1 MVNVN
6 FGDIVDKF
14 NGMGYNLL
22 PEKTYIRM
30 QDARENVMKGIK
42 YFTNSEPVWNDEYED
57 VCNWLTDNNGR
68 GMLVIGTCG
77 TGKTLICGK
86 IIPVLINCLCNLI
99 VYPYNSQ
106 DMNQRLDDIKS
117 KHLIYIDDIGIE
129 NISNQYG
136 NKRMAFPEIVDDAEK
151 NSKIL
156 IGTSNLSIE
165 ELQEKY
171 GIRTIDRL
179 RAIVDVVVFTGT
191 SLRK

>member
-6 FGDIVDKF
+6 FDDIVSKF
-14 NGMGYNLL
+14 TGMGYNLL

-30 QDARENVMKGIK
+30 QDARDNVMKGIK
-42 YFTNSEPVWNDEYED
+42 YFTHSEPVWNEEYDD
-57 VCNWLTDNNGR
+57 VCKWLTDNNGR

-151 NSKIL
+151 KSKIL

-165 ELQEKY
+165 ELEAKY
-171 GIRTIDRL
+171 GVRTIDRL
-179 RAIVDVVVFTGT
+179 RAIVDIVVFTGT
-191 SLRK
+191 SLRR